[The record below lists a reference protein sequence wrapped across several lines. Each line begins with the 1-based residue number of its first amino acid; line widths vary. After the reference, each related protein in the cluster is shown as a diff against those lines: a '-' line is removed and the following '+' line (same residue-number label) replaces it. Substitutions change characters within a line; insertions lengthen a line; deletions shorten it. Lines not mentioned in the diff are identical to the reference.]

1 MRTWQTVRMAQIT
14 LRGNAINTAGDLPAV
29 GSPAPGFSLT
39 GSDLAPVSKDQFGGK
54 PVLLNI
60 FPSVDTPV
68 CATSVRTFNERA
80 AASGVS
86 VVCVS
91 KDLPF
96 AQARFC
102 GAEGIE
108 NVKTASAFRDS
119 FGEDYGVTIV
129 DGPFAGLLARAV
141 VVIGADGNVA
151 YSELVPEI
159 ANEPNYDAA
168 LAAVNEAG

>member
-1 MRTWQTVRMAQIT
+1 MAQIT
-14 LRGNAINTAGDLPAV
+14 LRGNPVNTVGELPAV
-29 GSPAPGFSLT
+29 GSAAPHFSLT
-39 GSDLAPVSKDQFGGK
+39 GTDLGAVSSADFHGK

-80 AASGVS
+80 AGGGVS
-86 VVCVS
+86 VVNVS

-96 AQARFC
+96 AQQRFC

-108 NVKTASAFRDS
+108 NVTSASAFRDS
-119 FGEDYGVTIV
+119 FGEDYGVTIA
-129 DGPFAGLLARAV
+129 DGPMAGLLARSI

-151 YSELVPEI
+151 YTELVPEI
-159 ANEPNYDAA
+159 ANEPDYDAA
-168 LAAVNEAG
+168 LAALGSSA